1 MSVSVRV
8 VEFSVWM
15 DILPISPRRTVISP
29 CAMAWASSG
38 EAARAV
44 TSIMRLF
51 VGFDSVT
58 APATLLRSMPVEA
71 ATWSTTDWDVP
82 ISTSVG
88 MMEVITDEAEETA
101 WVPSPPSAATSAFVW
116 EE

>member
-8 VEFSVWM
+8 VAFSFWT
-15 DILPISPRRTVISP
+15 DRLPISLRRTEISP

-38 EAARAV
+38 EEARAV

-58 APATLLRSMPVEA
+58 APLILL
-71 ATWSTTDWDVP
+71 
-82 ISTSVG
+82 
-88 MMEVITDEAEETA
+88 
-101 WVPSPPSAATSAFVW
+101 
-116 EE
+116 